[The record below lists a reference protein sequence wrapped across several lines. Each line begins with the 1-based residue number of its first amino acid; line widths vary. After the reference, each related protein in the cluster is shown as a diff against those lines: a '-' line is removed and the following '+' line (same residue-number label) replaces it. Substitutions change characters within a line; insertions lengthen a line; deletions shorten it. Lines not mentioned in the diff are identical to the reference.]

1 MATRRRY
8 EGEVP
13 KRERVWLAD
22 CVHMA
27 EKMRQ
32 EWGGIAPRAR
42 GGRKP
47 TIAGR
52 KLLDGH
58 LLRRRLGQGRP
69 QKCSLVSEFLWDWF
83 VDVRASVSAKVSPRF
98 VLMKARQIAGEILK
112 ASVKTGQYTVMPQL
126 DKHWLYRWRRNKG
139 VSFRRPNRR
148 YKASKKTLM
157 VRLRCMWLNVVRVR
171 RLAQRFLGR
180 DLAEA
185 IYGCDEKPLHFN
197 ENGSKAT
204 RTLEIEGAPSVP
216 LKENHAHTRERCSLM
231 TTVSSCPEAVR
242 QPRGLPVAPFFGP
255 LPRAG
260 VGKISGVRFFG
271 LLGPPRAGPS
281 IGRGALQG

>member
-1 MATRRRY
+1 MVTRRRY
-8 EGEVP
+8 DGEVP
-13 KRERVWLAD
+13 KKDRVWLGD
-22 CVHMA
+22 CVRMA
-27 EKMRQ
+27 ESMRQ
-32 EWGGIAPRAR
+32 EWGGIAPPAR

-52 KLLDGH
+52 RLVECA

-69 QKCSLVSEFLWDWF
+69 PKCSLVSEFLWDWF
-83 VDVRASVSAKVSPRF
+83 VDVRASVSAKVSPHF
-98 VLMKARQIAGEILK
+98 VLMKAKQIGTEILK
-112 ASVKTGQYTVMPQL
+112 ASVKTGNYTVMPVL
-126 DKHWLYRWRRNKG
+126 DKHWLYRWRQNKG

-171 RLAQRFLGR
+171 HLALRFLGR

-204 RTLEIEGAPSVP
+204 RTLEIQGAPSVP

-231 TTVSSCPEAVR
+231 TTVSSCPDAVR
-242 QPRGLPVAPFFGP
+242 QPRGLPVAP
-255 LPRAG
+255 
-260 VGKISGVRFFG
+260 
-271 LLGPPRAGPS
+271 
-281 IGRGALQG
+281 